1 MTLRFIARAAGS
13 WRDGLLI
20 AVLLGLS
27 SAAWAAEPKVLNV
40 YNWAEYLPAGLL
52 AAFEKETGIKVRY
65 DTYDSNEVL
74 NAKLVAGRTGYDI
87 VVPSANWA
95 ALQIQGG
102 MFRKLDKARLTR
114 WGNLDPTMLAR
125 LAVVDPGNQYL
136 VNWAWGYLTIGIN
149 VGKVKA
155 ALGATPLP
163 DNAWAL
169 MFDPAYSNKLK
180 SCGISMLDSATEVF
194 PAVLAYLGKDP
205 YTANAA
211 DYREAAGVLKAI
223 RPNIKVFSSSGYIDD
238 MANGGLCM
246 AFGYS
251 GDFNIAGRR
260 ARDAGAGNTV
270 TPLLPKTGGILFM
283 DSMAIPAD
291 APHPDNAHL
300 FINFILRPENAAAI
314 TNKMFY
320 ATMNAASVRLVAR
333 DIAANH
339 TIFMSDE
346 DKRKLIA
353 ARLLDQ
359 NTRRLVTRLFTQFKT
374 GI

>member
-1 MTLRFIARAAGS
+1 MTLRLIARAAGS
-13 WRDGLLI
+13 WRNGLLI

-27 SAAWAAEPKVLNV
+27 AAASAAEPKVLNV

-125 LAVVDPGNQYL
+125 LAAVDPGNQYL

-169 MFDPAYSNKLK
+169 LFDPKYSNKLK

-194 PAVLAYLGKDP
+194 PAALAYLGKDP
-205 YTANAA
+205 FSANAA
-211 DYREAAGVLKAI
+211 DYREAARVLKTI

-246 AFGYS
+246 AFGSS

-270 TPLLPKTGGILFM
+270 TPLLPKTGGLLFM

-320 ATMNAASVRLVAR
+320 ATMNAASVKLVAR
-333 DIAANH
+333 DIAANR
-339 TIFMSDE
+339 TIFISDE

-353 ARLLDQ
+353 SRLLDQ